1 MEIEKTYEMD
11 KVKLLRRTPNYVEY
25 TLPHGWK
32 KFGYKRQNSE
42 HWDFYLFNSGN
53 KKFRSNAEV
62 ERYLKNNPN
71 EKCDL
76 SVTNTKW
83 PSTLKRTNPDSMK
96 RKSDQSKANLVR
108 LAKLENNLSVTN
120 TKMPSILKK
129 PTPDSEKRKSDQSKA
144 NLAMLAKL
152 QKNLNVTITKSPS
165 TLKTPNPDSKKRN
178 SDQPNEEVQIVYA
191 KTFKKLENNEGK
203 LPLSAAFRKIHPWQN
218 CAYCGE
224 VFQKADRDLDLAA
237 GYSKGPVRSLGE
249 HQVWCL
255 KQRRLL
261 KAKEAIQKARKKG
274 E

>member
-1 MEIEKTYEMD
+1 MD
-11 KVKLLRRTPNYVEY
+11 KVKLLRRAPNYVEF

-32 KFGYKRQNSE
+32 KIGHKRQNSD
-42 HWDFYLFNSGN
+42 HWDFYLFSSDN
-53 KKFRSNAEV
+53 KKFRSYPEV

-83 PSTLKRTNPDSMK
+83 PSTLKKTNPDSK
-96 RKSDQSKANLVR
+96 
-108 LAKLENNLSVTN
+108 
-120 TKMPSILKK
+120 
-129 PTPDSEKRKSDQSKA
+129 KRKSDQSKA
-144 NLAMLAKL
+144 NLATL
-152 QKNLNVTITKSPS
+152 TKSE
-165 TLKTPNPDSKKRN
+165 ND
-178 SDQPNEEVQIVYA
+178 EV
-191 KTFKKLENNEGK
+191 K

-218 CAYCGE
+218 CAYCDE

-237 GYSKGPVRSLGE
+237 GYSKGPFRSLSE

>member
-1 MEIEKTYEMD
+1 MGIEKTYEMD
-11 KVKLLRRTPNYVEY
+11 KVKLLRRTPNYVEF

-32 KFGYKRQNSE
+32 KFGHKRE
-42 HWDFYLFNSGN
+42 GLDRWDFHLVNSDN
-53 KKFRSNAEV
+53 KKFRSYPEV

-71 EKCDL
+71 EKCDR
-76 SVTNTKW
+76 SVTNTK
-83 PSTLKRTNPDSMK
+83 L
-96 RKSDQSKANLVR
+96 
-108 LAKLENNLSVTN
+108 
-120 TKMPSILKK
+120 PSILKK
-129 PTPDSEKRKSDQSKA
+129 LTPDSEKRKSDQSKA
-144 NLAMLAKL
+144 NLETLRKL
-152 QKNLNVTITKSPS
+152 QNNFNVTITKQPS
-165 TLKTPNPDSKKRN
+165 SLKKPNPDSNKRK

-237 GYSKGPVRSLGE
+237 GYSKGPVRSLSE

-255 KQRRLL
+255 KQRRLS

>member
-1 MEIEKTYEMD
+1 MD
-11 KVKLLRRTPNYVEY
+11 KVILLKRTPNYMEF

-32 KFGYKRQNSE
+32 KIGHKRQGLDR
-42 HWDFYLFNSGN
+42 WDFHLFNSGN
-53 KKFRSNAEV
+53 KKFRSNVEV

-76 SVTNTKW
+76 SVTNTNF
-83 PSTLKRTNPDSMK
+83 PSTLKKPNPDSEK
-96 RKSDQSKANLVR
+96 RKSDQSKANLAR

-120 TKMPSILKK
+120 TKLPSILKK

-144 NLAMLAKL
+144 NLETLRKL
-152 QKNLNVTITKSPS
+152 QNNFNVTITKQPS
-165 TLKTPNPDSKKRN
+165 SLKKPNPDSNKRK

-237 GYSKGPVRSLGE
+237 GYSKGPVRSLSE

-255 KQRRLL
+255 KQRRLS

>member
-1 MEIEKTYEMD
+1 MGIEKTYELD
-11 KVKLLRRTPNYVEY
+11 KVTLLKRTPNYIEF

-32 KFGYKRQNSE
+32 KIGHKRQGLDR
-42 HWDFYLFNSGN
+42 WDFHLLNSDN
-53 KKFRSNAEV
+53 KKFRSYPEV

-71 EKCDL
+71 EKCDR
-76 SVTNTKW
+76 SVTNTNF
-83 PSTLKRTNPDSMK
+83 PSTLK
-96 RKSDQSKANLVR
+96 
-108 LAKLENNLSVTN
+108 
-120 TKMPSILKK
+120 K
-129 PTPDSEKRKSDQSKA
+129 PNPDSEKRKSDQSKA
-144 NLAMLAKL
+144 NLETLAKM
-152 QKNLNVTITKSPS
+152 KNKLNVTITKSPS
-165 TLKTPNPDSKKRN
+165 TLKKPNPDSNKRK

-237 GYSKGPVRSLGE
+237 GYSKGPVRSLSE

-255 KQRRLL
+255 KQRKLL

>member
-1 MEIEKTYEMD
+1 MGIEKTCEMD
-11 KVKLLRRTPNYVEY
+11 KVKLLRRTPNYVEF

-32 KFGYKRQNSE
+32 KFGYKRQNSD
-42 HWDFYLFNSGN
+42 HWDFYLFNSDN
-53 KKFRSNAEV
+53 KKFRSYPEV

-83 PSTLKRTNPDSMK
+83 PSALKKTNPDSK
-96 RKSDQSKANLVR
+96 KPKSHQSKPNLAT
-108 LAKLENNLSVTN
+108 LAKLENNL
-120 TKMPSILKK
+120 
-129 PTPDSEKRKSDQSKA
+129 
-144 NLAMLAKL
+144 
-152 QKNLNVTITKSPS
+152 NVTITKWPS
-165 TLKTPNPDSKKRN
+165 TLKKPNPDSKKLK

-191 KTFKKLENNEGK
+191 KKGSLTKLENDEVK